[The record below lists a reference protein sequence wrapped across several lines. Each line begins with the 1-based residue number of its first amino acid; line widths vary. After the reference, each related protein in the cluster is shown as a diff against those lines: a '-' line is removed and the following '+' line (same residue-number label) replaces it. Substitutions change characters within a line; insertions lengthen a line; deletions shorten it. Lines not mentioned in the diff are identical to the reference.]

1 MFSFLNTLMVEDAK
15 MMLMMEF
22 QECKY
27 FHFGPVQ
34 VARGV
39 PSIWGLSI
47 LPRLLPSLFP
57 FSHKR
62 WGDFRFSHY
71 LFSLVLL
78 YKTTSL
84 SQRLAFSY
92 LTLRVFSHL
101 YFDHKKCVSCVNV
114 PNRIERVV
122 RKVASRALK
131 GSAQSLSRSLT
142 K

>member
-1 MFSFLNTLMVEDAK
+1 M
-15 MMLMMEF
+15 
-22 QECKY
+22 
-27 FHFGPVQ
+27 Q
-34 VARGV
+34 V
-39 PSIWGLSI
+39 
-47 LPRLLPSLFP
+47 FP
-57 FSHKR
+57 FWSSPGRARSTVHL
-62 WGDFRFSHY
+62 GPINPTSPPPIFPPFSTKDGEIFVSLIIY
-71 LFSLVLL
+71 FSLVLL

-84 SQRLAFSY
+84 SQGLAFSY

>member
-34 VARGV
+34 VARGA

-47 LPRLLPSLFP
+47 LPRLLPSTTDGEIGVSLII
-57 FSHKR
+57 
-62 WGDFRFSHY
+62 Y
-71 LFSLVLL
+71 LSLVLL
-78 YKTTSL
+78 YKTTSV
-84 SQRLAFSY
+84 SQGLAFSY